1 VKTLNGTNF
10 DDWRE
15 SLDMYLTITKEDLA
29 MREPKPVNLTPKCR
43 SSHRAYH
50 KQWYEL
56 NRICLTIIKYTIEK
70 TIRQSILEKE
80 TAVEYLKAVSEKY
93 KKFDKAQK
101 SYYLSLLENTHYD
114 RVSGIREH
122 IMKLAQL
129 LYQTE
134 ILQCRTRRESP
145 SVSSFA
151 ISSS

>member
-1 VKTLNGTNF
+1 MNF

-29 MREPKPVNLTPKCR
+29 MREPKPANLTPKCR

-56 NRICLTIIKYTIEK
+56 NRICLIVIKYTIEK
-70 TIRQSILEKE
+70 TIMQSIPEKE

-93 KKFDKAQK
+93 KKSNKAQK

-114 RVSGIREH
+114 GVSCICKH

-134 ILQCRTRRESP
+134 ILQCRIRKESP
-145 SVSSFA
+145 SVLSFA
-151 ISSS
+151 VSFS